1 MTGAE
6 LQVWRNRHELTRPEA
21 AQLLFCTP
29 HHLYILEQR
38 ATIPS
43 YMDMLCWLADFPKVK
58 EGMLQ
63 RIGFIPRKRGRKP
76 RAIGGGDVRKICTIE
91 CERV

>member
-1 MTGAE
+1 MTGTE
-6 LQVWRNRHELTRPEA
+6 LQAWRKRHTLTRPEA

-38 ATIPS
+38 TIIPP

-58 EGMLQ
+58 EGMVQ
-63 RIGFIPRKRGRKP
+63 RIGFTQRKRGRKP
-76 RAIGGGDVRKICTIE
+76 RIIGG
-91 CERV
+91 